1 MLLQDPPVSP
11 APKSRRLDGL
21 KDVVWWPADESA
33 AEARSCFSLL
43 GLDCPP
49 SLRPASEPGP
59 DEQRR
64 GAMMMMRQWKDGWE
78 GVHLQN
84 HDIIN
89 IRPILFVN
97 LVLL

>member
-1 MLLQDPPVSP
+1 
-11 APKSRRLDGL
+11 
-21 KDVVWWPADESA
+21 
-33 AEARSCFSLL
+33 
-43 GLDCPP
+43 
-49 SLRPASEPGP
+49 
-59 DEQRR
+59 
-64 GAMMMMRQWKDGWE
+64 MMMRQWKDGWE